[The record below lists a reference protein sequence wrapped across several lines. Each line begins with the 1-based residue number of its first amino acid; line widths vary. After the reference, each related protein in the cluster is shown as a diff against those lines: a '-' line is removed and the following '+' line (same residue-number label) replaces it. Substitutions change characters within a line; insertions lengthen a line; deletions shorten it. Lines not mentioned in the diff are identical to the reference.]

1 MFKLIVRFNRFIAAF
16 FGIYHQ
22 ETHYISVADFT
33 TDWVNHPDIQAFM
46 KPPQGREED
55 ERRTLAESQ

>member
-22 ETHYISVADFT
+22 ETHYISVTDFT
-33 TDWVNHPDIQAFM
+33 IDWVNHPDIQAFM
-46 KPPQGREED
+46 KRRDQIEERQD
-55 ERRTLAESQ
+55 E

>member
-16 FGIYHQ
+16 FGIRPQ

-46 KPPQGREED
+46 KRRDQIEESHDGR
-55 ERRTLAESQ
+55 